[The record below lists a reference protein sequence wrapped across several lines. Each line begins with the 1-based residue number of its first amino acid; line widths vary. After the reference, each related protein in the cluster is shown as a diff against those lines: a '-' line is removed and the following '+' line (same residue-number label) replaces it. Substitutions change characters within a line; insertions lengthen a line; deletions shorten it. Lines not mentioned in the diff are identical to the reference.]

1 MAYKSYRSYESR
13 VELFRALSRRY
24 KSRIESMCKC
34 NPKGLPIAWLLAYAF
49 TARKMLKN
57 KERISNARARTAA
70 PRPQVAG

>member
-24 KSRIESMCKC
+24 RSRIETMCNC

-49 TARKMLKN
+49 TARKMMKDGELRCGVK
-57 KERISNARARTAA
+57 TQ
-70 PRPQVAG
+70 PRQPQPQMAG